1 MFHLCLIR
9 RRPACRRSRA
19 GRTASGGAARRR
31 FAGNGGGLTVEARS
45 LLAVGAAHVDRRCR
59 VAAPHV
65 PGASNPG
72 SMREEIGGGAFN
84 ALRNAM
90 RHGAAGAII
99 SARGGDMAGESVAAA
114 IEASGARDLSAIH
127 LDRATPSYTAILDHD
142 GELVT
147 GFADMALYD
156 AAFARHLR
164 RIGPREA
171 IAASG
176 AVCCDANLPADAV
189 SLVCGHAGER
199 PVHAV
204 AISPAKIVRLASALG
219 RLATLFMNA
228 AEARALAGA
237 PADAVPAGLAR
248 MLRQRGLAR
257 AAISAGADAV
267 TGFDEDGPFAIDF
280 AAAAGVADVT
290 GAGDALAGVTIAFL
304 MRGLPFR
311 QALRRGVAAA
321 RLTVATPAVL
331 ASYDDAAFEAS
342 LALVGTPRAVP

>member
-1 MFHLCLIR
+1 MME
-9 RRPACRRSRA
+9 A
-19 GRTASGGAARRR
+19 G
-31 FAGNGGGLTVEARS
+31 L
-45 LLAVGAAHVDRRCR
+45 LLAIGAAHVDRRGR

-72 SMREEIGGGAFN
+72 SMREEVGGGAFN

-90 RHGAAGAII
+90 RHGVAGAVL
-99 SARGGDMAGESVAAA
+99 SVRGGDMAGESVAAA
-114 IEASGARDLSAIH
+114 IEAAGARDLSAIH
-127 LDRATPSYTAILDHD
+127 LDRTTPSYTAILDHD

-156 AAFARHLR
+156 ATFARHLR

-176 AVCCDANLPADAV
+176 AICCDANLPADAV
-189 SLVCGHAGER
+189 ALVCRHAEGK
-199 PVHAV
+199 PVHAI
-204 AISPAKIVRLASALG
+204 AISPAKVVRLAASLD

-228 AEARALAGA
+228 AEARTLAGA
-237 PADAVPAGLAR
+237 PADAAMVDLADA
-248 MLRQRGLAR
+248 LRGRGLAR
-257 AAISAGADAV
+257 AAISAGASAI
-267 TGFDEDGPFAIDF
+267 TGFDEDGLFTIDF
-280 AAAAGVADVT
+280 TAAAGVADVT
-290 GAGDALAGVTIAFL
+290 GAGDAVAGVSIAFL

-321 RLTVATPAVL
+321 RLTVSAPTVL

-342 LALVGTPRAVP
+342 LALVGEPRAVP